1 MRGPR
6 KVRRLLGRLSGWLL
20 FLKLPILVYLVDKF
34 CFKMNLS
41 KYFCATWKM
50 CQVFFPPLRCA
61 VVMVALLEQVSVPEP
76 EK

>member
-1 MRGPR
+1 MRGQR

-20 FLKLPILVYLVDKF
+20 FLKLSILVYLMDKF
-34 CFKMNLS
+34 FQTKLS

-50 CQVFFPPLRCA
+50 CQVFFPPLHCA